1 MRIFNGFRK
10 TPCQGTDND
19 EPVRTSPVPP
29 LVAVAQD
36 LKAQIDF
43 TEADLEGA
51 DFTGADLR
59 PKAIFRKAN
68 LKNAK
73 FVGAT
78 FGEVDFTDAD
88 IEGADFTDVALT
100 PGRCIRLH
108 RAKNWDKI
116 VVQNPETWKELLE
129 NHRDEL
135 NKVSEDER
143 RILQKFVNF
152 CMAKVLHVR

>member
-1 MRIFNGFRK
+1 
-10 TPCQGTDND
+10 
-19 EPVRTSPVPP
+19 
-29 LVAVAQD
+29 VAVAQD

-59 PKAIFRKAN
+59 PKAIFREAN
-68 LKNAK
+68 LRNAK

-135 NKVSEDER
+135 NRVSEDER
-143 RILQKFVNF
+143 RILRKFVNF
-152 CMAKVLHVR
+152 CMAKAGQVR